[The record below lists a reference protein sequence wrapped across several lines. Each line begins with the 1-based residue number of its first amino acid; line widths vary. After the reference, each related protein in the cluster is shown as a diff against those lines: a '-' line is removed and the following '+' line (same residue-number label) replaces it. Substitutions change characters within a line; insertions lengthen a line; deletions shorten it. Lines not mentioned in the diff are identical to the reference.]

1 MLRICLLT
9 IILFTV
15 IVTPGLAN
23 DDEEFAERV
32 RASRIVGDSESILLS
47 SNVFF
52 YPNKKGH
59 SLLSGNKK
67 RRTKAHIVFTENG
80 FAVVSWSGRKDVYEV
95 IFEKQYTEL
104 ASSNVSGGSPF
115 LRLVTETKENGR
127 FDSFEIMDSKNS
139 LAPNTE
145 KTREANKLI
154 NAGIAGKDV
163 KAVASV
169 KDLSVLEVAEQKQRM
184 QELEERIARLEAEG
198 AGEEVENKSSS
209 TECDCKCP
217 PEN

>member
-163 KAVASV
+163 KAAASV

-184 QELEERIARLEAEG
+184 QELEERIARLEAAG

-209 TECDCKCP
+209 AECDCKCP